1 MPAESIVTMR
11 QMSALLSVVNVLRPF
26 AYEISEDD
34 DDGPPGVNLG
44 PEMDGGVKAAAHS
57 TLIRVMGRLDSIVAD
72 DSRWSPDEAKETIKI
87 RRAILKMNTAQRVS
101 TVRVAEPGPPKP
113 QTPPRP
119 PPPPPPPPQTP
130 GGRLD

>member
-1 MPAESIVTMR
+1 MPPESVVTMR

-26 AYEISEDD
+26 AYEISEN

-72 DSRWSPDEAKETIKI
+72 DSRWSPDEAKETIEI
-87 RRAILKMNTAQRVS
+87 RKAILRMNTNQRAPV
-101 TVRVAEPGPPKP
+101 VKAVGPAPPTKP
-113 QTPPRP
+113 PM
-119 PPPPPPPPQTP
+119 PPQTP

>member
-26 AYEISEDD
+26 AYEMSEDD
-34 DDGPPGVNLG
+34 DSPPGVDLG
-44 PEMDGGVKAAAHS
+44 PELDGGVKAAAHS

-72 DSRWSPDEAKETIKI
+72 DSRWSSDEAKETIEI
-87 RRAILKMNTAQRVS
+87 RKAILKLNASRRVS

-119 PPPPPPPPQTP
+119 PPPPQTP